1 MTQFFQMPWG
11 RRLAVAAAA
20 LVVAACSKSPQT
32 AAPAVPEKSVPA
44 PVATVDGT
52 AISRAAF
59 DEYVKELSS
68 KANTEFTPEQKSQI
82 LDDVVN
88 MQLISAQSLK
98 DGLDKD
104 PEWQARLE
112 LTRLRLLAEAE
123 SQKYLK
129 GKEPSDAELHAEY
142 ASAVTGL
149 DKTEYHAR
157 HILVASKELAEQLT
171 KRIKGGAKFDAIAKT
186 ESLDTLS
193 KPKGGQLDWFTLS
206 RMEKPFADAVKGLK
220 KGEMTAAP
228 VQTRFGW
235 HIIQLQETRDAPP
248 PPFEQV
254 KQQLVNRVMQKKLLA
269 YIEELKKTAKIDKKL

>member
-1 MTQFFQMPWG
+1 MTQFFNTRPS

-20 LVVAACSKSPQT
+20 LIVAACNKSQQT
-32 AAPAVPEKSVPA
+32 AAPAVPDKPAPA
-44 PVATVDGT
+44 PVAIVDGT
-52 AISRAAF
+52 PISRAAF

-68 KANTEFTPEQKSQI
+68 KANTEFTPEQKGQI

-88 MQLISAQSLK
+88 MQLIAAQSIK

-104 PEWQARLE
+104 PDWQARLE

-123 SQKYLK
+123 SQKFLK

-142 ASAVTGL
+142 DSAVAGL

-157 HILVASKELAEQLT
+157 HILVASKDLADQLT

-220 KGEMTAAP
+220 KGEVTATP

-269 YIEELKKTAKIDKKL
+269 YIEELKKTAKIEKKL

>member
-142 ASAVTGL
+142 DSAVTGL

>member
-1 MTQFFQMPWG
+1 MTQFFHTPWG

-20 LVVAACSKSPQT
+20 LIVAACSKSPQT
-32 AAPAVPEKSVPA
+32 AAPAVPDKPVPA

-52 AISRAAF
+52 PISRAAF

-88 MQLISAQSLK
+88 MQLIAAQSVK

-104 PEWQARLE
+104 PEWEARLE

-123 SQKYLK
+123 SQKFLK

-142 ASAVTGL
+142 DSAVAGL

-157 HILVASKELAEQLT
+157 HILVASKDLAEQLT
-171 KRIKGGAKFDAIAKT
+171 KRIKGGAKFDALAKT

-220 KGEMTAAP
+220 KGEISAAP

>member
-1 MTQFFQMPWG
+1 MTQFIHTPWS
-11 RRLAVAAAA
+11 RRLAAATVA
-20 LVVAACSKSPQT
+20 LIVAACSKGQQA
-32 AAPAVPEKSVPA
+32 AAPAAPDKPAPA

-52 AISRAAF
+52 PISRAAF

-68 KANTEFTPEQKSQI
+68 KANTEFTPEQKNQI

-88 MQLISAQSLK
+88 MQLIAAQGLK

-104 PEWQARLE
+104 PEWEARLE

-123 SQKYLK
+123 SQKFLK
-129 GKEPSDAELHAEY
+129 GKEPTDAELHAEY
-142 ASAVTGL
+142 DTAVAGL

-157 HILVASKELAEQLT
+157 HILVASKDLADQLT
-171 KRIKGGAKFDAIAKT
+171 KRIKGGAKFEKIAET

-220 KGEMTAAP
+220 KGEMTASP